1 MNAITPNGMAAEV
14 RLARVLHQIGPLAV
28 AVSGGVDSMTL
39 AHVAHDCLGADAEMI
54 HAISPAVPGAA
65 TERVRR
71 YASRGGWRLRE
82 IDAGEFDDPRYRAN
96 PANRCFFCKTNL
108 YGTMARLA
116 GGTLV
121 SGTNLD
127 DLGDWR
133 PGLQAAQDHGV
144 RHPFVEAEIDKQTVR
159 AIARARGLDD
169 LAELPAA
176 PCLSSRVETG
186 LRVEAVDLAAIDR
199 VETTLRGQF
208 DAADIRCR
216 VVAGGIRIELDEA
229 CLAALTEDDLGV
241 VRQMAAGVFA
251 RAIETVSVA
260 PYRRGSA
267 FLR

>member
-1 MNAITPNGMAAEV
+1 MNAITPNETAAEA
-14 RLARVLHQIGPLAV
+14 RLACVLQQIGPLAV

-39 AHVAHDCLGADAEMI
+39 AHVAHDCLGPDAEMI

-65 TERVRR
+65 TERVRE
-71 YASRGGWRLRE
+71 YARQHGWRLRE
-82 IDAGEFDDPRYRAN
+82 IDAGEFADPRYRAN
-96 PANRCFFCKTNL
+96 PATRCFFCKTNL
-108 YGTMARLA
+108 YGTMARVA
-116 GGTLV
+116 DATLV

-133 PGLQAAQDHGV
+133 PGLRAARDHGV
-144 RHPFVEAEIDKQTVR
+144 RHPFVEAEIDKRTVR
-159 AIARARGLDD
+159 AIACARGLDD

-186 LRVEAVDLAAIDR
+186 LRVEAADLAAIDR
-199 VETTLRGQF
+199 VEATLRGQF

-229 CLAALTEDDLGV
+229 CLATLTDGDV
-241 VRQMAAGVFA
+241 ATVRRMAAGVFA
-251 RAIETVSVA
+251 RSIETVTVA